1 MSRTYYQQMGYR
13 LREIRKAR
21 GLTQAQL
28 GALIGMSSET
38 IFSAETKGRVR
49 LTDER
54 LAALAVAL
62 GVRLED
68 LTADG
73 WREACGVGK

>member
-1 MSRTYYQQMGYR
+1 MNRTFYQQMGYR
-13 LREIRKAR
+13 LRIIRKAR

-28 GALIGMSSET
+28 GALIGMSAGT

-54 LAALAVAL
+54 LAQIADAL
-62 GVRLED
+62 GVGVGD
-68 LTADG
+68 VTADG
-73 WREACGVGK
+73 WREACGVGE